1 MTLKEK
7 ALNLIGLAVVT
18 NRDQLIDEL
27 AAMDGESLYMAL
39 ADNRLTRRI
48 DDLWCEDCKRM
59 HGGTCPCPEDGKD
72 CPLSEAEWM
81 ELPCERER
89 LLERLPEV
97 AL

>member
-1 MTLKEK
+1 MKEK
-7 ALNLIGLAVVT
+7 ALNLIGLAVNT

-48 DDLWCEDCKRM
+48 DDLKCEDCHRM
-59 HGGTCPCPEDGKD
+59 HGDECPDPDGDD
-72 CPLSEAEWM
+72 CGMSKAEWM